1 MRNAEALRNTA
12 AALREI
18 LAVVA
23 DPIALHGMWIVRDV
37 TIGALSYVELVATF
51 FDDFEADRLSDDQWR
66 EGGLSAAQIAAMRR
80 FASVFEAFVDAH
92 GTELGEAAVLARP
105 DWPTV
110 TEVARDFIRV

>member
-1 MRNAEALRNTA
+1 MRTREALVNTVA
-12 AALREI
+12 TLRDLLDFLGNEEEQRAVW
-18 LAVVA
+18 LDPAVV
-23 DPIALHGMWIVRDV
+23 DGW
-37 TIGALSYVELVATF
+37 SWVELVATF
-51 FDDFEADRLSDDQWR
+51 FDDFEADRLTDDQWR